1 MSASMLRVLVANLV
15 DNAIKFTPA
24 GGRVLVTVNADD
36 DDVRLAVSDTG
47 PGIPAGRR
55 ERVFYRFYREP
66 GQKEPGA
73 GLGLSIVKRICD
85 QYGARIRLED
95 AVPPAADT
103 EAEAAGRGLRVE
115 VLFPVPRMRGQ

>member
-1 MSASMLRVLVANLV
+1 VAV
-15 DNAIKFTPA
+15 DA
-24 GGRVLVTVNADD
+24 ADD
-36 DDVRLAVSDTG
+36 DIRLVVSDTG
-47 PGIPAGRR
+47 PGIPAERR

-66 GQKEPGA
+66 GQEQPGA

-85 QYGARIRLED
+85 LYGARIRLED
-95 AVPPAADT
+95 AEPPAANT